1 MENQTSQP
9 VAVQSGQPESKQID
23 QGRFDED
30 EINLL
35 DLLIVLA
42 KHKKR
47 IIGLTFAAALLAIG
61 YALSLTNIY
70 TGTTKILPPQQSQ
83 SSASALLSQ
92 LGGLAGSSLGIKNP
106 NDLYVAMLK
115 SRNVMERIVQRF
127 DLQEV
132 YEQKTLTGTLKALEG
147 GTIITSGKDGVI
159 TVEVFDKDP
168 QLAANMANAFI
179 EELDKLLQT
188 YSLTDAS
195 QKRAFF
201 DQQLRQAKDKLT
213 DAELKLDKTPNTSLE
228 YLDALRNLKYQEA
241 LWEILAKQFEMAKLD
256 EAKDF
261 PLIQVLDKA
270 TPPEKK
276 SKPKRSLIV
285 ILATLVAGFLA
296 VIWAFIK
303 EALARSND
311 DPEQAV
317 RLSELRELLRW
328 KRR

>member
-1 MENQTSQP
+1 MTENQTIIPPQYPSP
-9 VAVQSGQPESKQID
+9 
-23 QGRFDED
+23 DED

-42 KHKKR
+42 KYKKM
-47 IIGLTFAAALLAIG
+47 IISMTFAAALLAVGI
-61 YALSLTNIY
+61 SLLMTNIY

-83 SSASALLSQ
+83 SSASAMLAQ
-92 LGGLAGSSLGIKNP
+92 LGGLAGMAGSSLGIKNP

-115 SRNVMERIVQRF
+115 SRNIMEKIVQRF
-127 DLQEV
+127 DLQKV
-132 YEQKTLTGTLKALEG
+132 YEQETLTGTLKALEG

-159 TVEVFDKDP
+159 TVEVDDKDP

-188 YSLTDAS
+188 FSLTDAS
-195 QKRAFF
+195 QKRTFF
-201 DQQLRQAKDKLT
+201 EQQLRQAKNKLT
-213 DAELKLDKTPNTSLE
+213 DAELVLDKTPNTSLE

-241 LWEILAKQFEMAKLD
+241 VWEILAKQFEMAKLD

-285 ILATLVAGFLA
+285 ILATLAAGFLA
-296 VIWAFIK
+296 VIWAFIR
-303 EALARSND
+303 EALSRSND

>member
-1 MENQTSQP
+1 MESQTSQTAT
-9 VAVQSGQPESKQID
+9 VQPESNQIESR
-23 QGRFDED
+23 QFDED

-70 TGTTKILPPQQSQ
+70 TATIKILPPQQSQ
-83 SSASALLSQ
+83 SSASAMLSQ
-92 LGGLAGSSLGIKNP
+92 LGGLAGMAGGSLGIKNP
-106 NDLYVAMLK
+106 NDLYIAMLK
-115 SRNVMERIVQRF
+115 SRTLMEKIVKRF
-127 DLQEV
+127 DLQKI
-132 YEQKTLTGTLKALEG
+132 YEQETLTGTLKALEG
-147 GTIITSGKDGVI
+147 STVISSGKDGVI
-159 TVEVFDKDP
+159 VVEVSDKDP
-168 QLAANMANAFI
+168 QLAANMANTFI
-179 EELDKLLQT
+179 EELNKLLQT

-195 QKRAFF
+195 QKRTFF

-213 DAELKLDKTPNTSLE
+213 DAELVLDKTPNTSLK

-241 LWEILAKQFEMAKLD
+241 LWEILARQFEMAKLD

-285 ILATLVAGFLA
+285 MLATLVAFFLA

-303 EALARSND
+303 EALARSGS
-311 DPEQAV
+311 DPEQGA
-317 RLSELRELLRW
+317 RLQELRRAFRW
-328 KRR
+328 RT